1 MQGLAYGAEWG
12 GAILMTYEHA
22 PWCTKG
28 KYTGIVQTSTRRAA
42 AGQPV
47 FLITVHL
54 PGTWAWRI
62 PFLLSIVLVIVGLII
77 RSKIPNPVFEEVK
90 ARAVRSRP
98 GTSAGSEQLTRAVR
112 RWPAGTDHP
121 TRRL

>member
-1 MQGLAYGAEWG
+1 MGRRHPDDLRTRPLVHQGQ
-12 GAILMTYEHA
+12 IHRHR
-22 PWCTKG
+22 PSR
-28 KYTGIVQTSTRRAA
+28 VPRRAA

-47 FLITVHL
+47 FLVTVHL

-77 RSKIPNPVFEEVK
+77 RSKIPESPVFEEVK

-98 GTSAGSEQLTRAVR
+98 GTSAGSEQLAGAVR
-112 RWPAGTDHP
+112 RLASGN
-121 TRRL
+121 